1 MNGIGMSS
9 GYTPCRIIVLNSSD
23 VALEC
28 AGFLTGIGLDT
39 TVMVRSIALRGFDQ
53 VRLLNPRLTFGSES
67 FPECTLFV
75 FEANGSSSDRL
86 HGGIWDQ
93 VCMEVHPEESGETD
107 FRSTAGDLDGN
118 KHKQRIPGH
127 IWLHSVG
134 SGWVSVL
141 WHSIKFSFHS
151 WFKCPKTNSGRKN
164 TVRKMQDLNWALKF

>member
-1 MNGIGMSS
+1 MNGIGLWF
-9 GYTPCRIIVLNSSD
+9 GYSPCRIIVLNGSD

-53 VRLLNPRLTFGSES
+53 VLLLNPWRAFGLES
-67 FPECTLFV
+67 FPKCTLFD

-93 VCMEVHPEESGETD
+93 VCMEVHPKESGETD

-118 KHKQRIPGH
+118 KYKQRIPGH
-127 IWLHSVG
+127 IRQHSVG

-141 WHSIKFSFHS
+141 SHSIKFSVHS
-151 WFKCPKTNSGRKN
+151 WLNCPKTNLGCENR
-164 TVRKMQDLNWALKF
+164 VREMQDLNWALKL

>member
-1 MNGIGMSS
+1 MNDIGMWF
-9 GYTPCRIIVLNSSD
+9 GYSLCTIIVLNSSD

-53 VRLLNPRLTFGSES
+53 VLLLNPQPAFGSES
-67 FPECTLFV
+67 FLECTLFV

-93 VCMEVHPEESGETD
+93 VCMEVHPKESGETD

-118 KHKQRIPGH
+118 KH
-127 IWLHSVG
+127 
-134 SGWVSVL
+134 
-141 WHSIKFSFHS
+141 
-151 WFKCPKTNSGRKN
+151 
-164 TVRKMQDLNWALKF
+164 

>member
-1 MNGIGMSS
+1 MNFVVSWHRYQKYEIAAEHSTGCLTYECIGMCF
-9 GYTPCRIIVLNSSD
+9 GYSPYRLIILNSSD

-53 VRLLNPRLTFGSES
+53 VLLLTPRLAFGSQA

-93 VCMEVHPEESGETD
+93 VCMEVHPKESGEAG
-107 FRSTAGDLDGN
+107 FRSAAGDLDGK
-118 KHKQRIPGH
+118 KHKQRTPGH
-127 IWLHSVG
+127 IRLCSVG
-134 SGWVSVL
+134 SG
-141 WHSIKFSFHS
+141 
-151 WFKCPKTNSGRKN
+151 
-164 TVRKMQDLNWALKF
+164 